1 MIITKI
7 KKVKGMELINRE
19 EKVGLVLEGGGM
31 RGMYT
36 TGVLDV
42 LLEEKLFAD
51 AVIGVSA
58 GAIFGCSY
66 MSEQHGRGIRYNL
79 KYIKDD
85 RYLSIKS
92 WLKTGNIFNAQFCY
106 DELPNKLDVFD
117 YDKFAENAAKV
128 PFYVCCTNVDT
139 GKPEYIRCTDFTKEM
154 DYMRASA
161 SLPLVSK
168 IVYKGGKKL
177 LDGGTADS
185 IPVDFFRSIGYKKN
199 IVVLT
204 RPEGYV
210 KEASSTAKLLKFRY
224 KQYPEFIET
233 NMKRHENYNKSVA
246 AIEEYEKNGEAIII
260 RPSAEYKIS
269 RLEKDRDKLKYMY
282 KLGRKDAKAKLNELK
297 SFLEIE

>member
-1 MIITKI
+1 
-7 KKVKGMELINRE
+7 MELISRE
-19 EKVGLVLEGGGM
+19 QKVGLVLEGGGM

-42 LLEEKLFAD
+42 FLEEGIFPD

-58 GAIFGCSY
+58 GAVFGCSY

-85 RYLSIKS
+85 RYVSVNS

-106 DELPNKLDVFD
+106 DELPNKLDIYD
-117 YDKFAENAAKV
+117 YDRFKENAAKV

-139 GKPEYIRCTDFTKEM
+139 GEPEYIRCTDFRREM

-185 IPVDFFRSIGYKKN
+185 IPVEYFRSIGYKKN

-210 KEASSTAKLLKFRY
+210 KRPSSTAKLLRFRY
-224 KQYPEFIET
+224 KKYPKFIEA
-233 NMKRHENYNKSVA
+233 NINRHDNYNKSLA
-246 AIEEYEKNGEAIII
+246 TIEEQERRGETIII
-260 RPSAEYKIS
+260 RPSEEYRIG
-269 RLEKDRDKLKYMY
+269 RIEKDREKLKYMY
-282 KLGRKDAKAKLNELK
+282 KLGRKDAKAKLKELK
-297 SFLEIE
+297 TFLELEA

>member
-1 MIITKI
+1 
-7 KKVKGMELINRE
+7 MELVNRN

-58 GAIFGCSY
+58 GAVFGCSY

-106 DELPNKLDVFD
+106 DELPNKLDVYD
-117 YDKFAENAAKV
+117 YAKFAENAAKV
-128 PFYVCCTNVDT
+128 PFYVCCTNVET
-139 GKPEYIRCTDFTKEM
+139 GKAEYIRCTDFTKEM

-210 KEASSTAKLLKFRY
+210 KEASSSAKLLKFRY
-224 KQYPEFIET
+224 KQYPEFIEA
-233 NMKRHENYNKSVA
+233 NEKRHENYNKSVA

-260 RPSAEYKIS
+260 RPSEEYKIG

-282 KLGRKDAKAKLNELK
+282 KLGRKDAKAKLEELK
-297 SFLEIE
+297 VFLELQ

>member
-1 MIITKI
+1 MN
-7 KKVKGMELINRE
+7 LIERE

-42 LLEEKLFAD
+42 FLEEGLVPD

-58 GAIFGCSY
+58 GAVFGCSY

-79 KYIKDD
+79 KYINDD
-85 RYLSIKS
+85 RYASVKS
-92 WLKTGNIFNAQFCY
+92 WLKTGNIFNAKFCY
-106 DELPNKLDVFD
+106 DEIPNKLDIYD
-117 YDKFAENAAKV
+117 YDKFKENAAKI

-139 GKPEYIRCTDFTKEM
+139 GKPEYIRCTDFRKEM

-185 IPVDFFRSIGYKKN
+185 IPVEYFRSIGYKKN

-210 KEASSTAKLLKFRY
+210 KKPSSTAKLLKFRY
-224 KQYPEFIET
+224 KNYPEFIEA
-233 NMKRHENYNKSVA
+233 NIKRHDNYNKSLLD
-246 AIEEYEKNGEAIII
+246 IEEQEKRGETIII
-260 RPSAEYKIS
+260 RPSVEYKIG
-269 RLEKDRDKLKYMY
+269 RIEKDKEKLKYMY
-282 KLGRKDAKAKLNELK
+282 KLGRKDAKAKIEELK
-297 SFLEIE
+297 AFLEM

>member
-1 MIITKI
+1 MDL
-7 KKVKGMELINRE
+7 VNRE
-19 EKVGLVLEGGGM
+19 QKVGLVLEGGGM

-58 GAIFGCSY
+58 GAVFGCSY

-85 RYLSIKS
+85 RYLSVKS
-92 WLKTGNIFNAQFCY
+92 WLKTGNIFNAKFCY
-106 DELPNKLDVFD
+106 DELPNKLDIYD

-139 GKPEYIRCTDFTKEM
+139 GKAEYIRCTDFKKDM

-161 SLPLVSK
+161 SLPLVSQ

-177 LDGGTADS
+177 LDGGTGDS

-210 KEASSTAKLLKFRY
+210 KGPSSSAKLLKFRY
-224 KQYPEFIET
+224 KKYPDFIQA
-233 NMKRHENYNKSVA
+233 NINRHENYNKSVELV
-246 AIEEYEKNGEAIII
+246 EEYERDGEALII
-260 RPSAEYKIS
+260 RPSEEYKIG
-269 RLEKDRDKLKYMY
+269 RLEKDIDKLKYMY
-282 KLGRKDAKAKLNELK
+282 KLGRKDTKAKLSEIK
-297 SFLEIE
+297 SFLQI

>member
-1 MIITKI
+1 
-7 KKVKGMELINRE
+7 MELSNRE

-42 LLEEKLFAD
+42 FLEEKIFAD

-58 GAIFGCSY
+58 GAIYGCSY

-79 KYIKDD
+79 KYINDD
-85 RYLSIKS
+85 RYVSMKS
-92 WLKTGNIFNAQFCY
+92 WLKTGNIFNKEFCY
-106 DELPNKLDVFD
+106 EEIPNKLDVYD
-117 YDKFAENAAKV
+117 YDKFKENAAKI
-128 PFYVCCTNVDT
+128 PFYVCCTNVET
-139 GKPEYIRCTDFTKEM
+139 GKPEYIRCTDFKKEM

-161 SLPLVSK
+161 SLPLVSQ

-177 LDGGTADS
+177 LDGGTGDS

-210 KEASSTAKLLKFRY
+210 KKPSASAKLLKVRY
-224 KQYPEFIET
+224 KKYPEFIEA
-233 NMKRHENYNKSVA
+233 NINRHENYNKSLA
-246 AIEEYEKNGEAIII
+246 AIEEYERLGEALII
-260 RPSAEYKIS
+260 RPSVEYKIG
-269 RLEKDRDKLKYMY
+269 RLERDKDKLKYMY
-282 KLGRKDAKAKLNELK
+282 KLGRKDAKAKLEELK
-297 SFLEIE
+297 AFLEL

>member
-1 MIITKI
+1 MN
-7 KKVKGMELINRE
+7 LIERE

-42 LLEEKLFAD
+42 FLEEGLVPD

-58 GAIFGCSY
+58 GAVFGCSY

-79 KYIKDD
+79 KYINDD
-85 RYLSIKS
+85 RYASVKS
-92 WLKTGNIFNAQFCY
+92 WLKTGNIFNAKFCY
-106 DELPNKLDVFD
+106 DEIPNKLDIYD
-117 YDKFAENAAKV
+117 YDKFKENAAKI

-139 GKPEYIRCTDFTKEM
+139 GKPEYIRCTDFRKEM

-185 IPVDFFRSIGYKKN
+185 IPVEYFRSIGYKKN

-210 KEASSTAKLLKFRY
+210 KKPSSTAKLLKFRY
-224 KQYPEFIET
+224 KNYPEFIEA
-233 NMKRHENYNKSVA
+233 NINRHDNYNKSLSD
-246 AIEEYEKNGEAIII
+246 IEEQERRGETIII
-260 RPSAEYKIS
+260 RPSVEYKIG
-269 RLEKDRDKLKYMY
+269 RIEKDKEKLKYMY
-282 KLGRKDAKAKLNELK
+282 KLGRKDAKAKIEELK
-297 SFLEIE
+297 AFLEM

>member
-1 MIITKI
+1 MN
-7 KKVKGMELINRE
+7 LIERE

-42 LLEEKLFAD
+42 FLEKGLVPD

-58 GAIFGCSY
+58 GAVFGCSY

-79 KYIKDD
+79 KYINDD
-85 RYLSIKS
+85 RYASVKS
-92 WLKTGNIFNAQFCY
+92 WLKTGNIFNAKFCY
-106 DELPNKLDVFD
+106 DEIPNKLDIYD
-117 YDKFAENAAKV
+117 YDKFKENAAKI

-139 GKPEYIRCTDFTKEM
+139 GKPEYIRCTDFRKEM

-185 IPVDFFRSIGYKKN
+185 IPVEYFRSIGYKKN

-210 KEASSTAKLLKFRY
+210 KKPSSTAKLLKFRY
-224 KQYPEFIET
+224 KNYPEFIEA
-233 NMKRHENYNKSVA
+233 NINRHHNYNKSLSD
-246 AIEEYEKNGEAIII
+246 IEEQERRGETIII
-260 RPSAEYKIS
+260 RPSVEYKIG
-269 RLEKDRDKLKYMY
+269 RIEKDREKLKYMY
-282 KLGRKDAKAKLNELK
+282 KLGRKDAKAKIEELK
-297 SFLEIE
+297 AFLEM

>member
-1 MIITKI
+1 
-7 KKVKGMELINRE
+7 MELNNRN

-36 TGVLDV
+36 AGVLDV
-42 LLEEKLFAD
+42 FLEEKLFAD

-58 GAIFGCSY
+58 GAIYGCSY

-79 KYIKDD
+79 KYINDD
-85 RYLSIKS
+85 RYVSMKS
-92 WLKTGNIFNAQFCY
+92 WLKTGNIFNKEFCY
-106 DELPNKLDVFD
+106 DEIPNKLDVYD
-117 YDKFAENAAKV
+117 YDKFEENAAKV

-139 GKPEYIRCTDFTKEM
+139 GKPEYIRCTDFRKQM

-177 LDGGTADS
+177 LDGGTGDS

-204 RPEGYV
+204 RPAGYV
-210 KEASSTAKLLKFRY
+210 KHPSSSAKLLKFRY
-224 KQYPEFIET
+224 KKYPEFIEA
-233 NMKRHENYNKSVA
+233 NINRHHNYNKSVA
-246 AIEEYEKNGEAIII
+246 AIEEYERLGEALVI
-260 RPSAEYKIS
+260 RPSEEYKIG
-269 RLEKDRDKLKYMY
+269 RLERDKDKLKYMY
-282 KLGRKDAKAKLNELK
+282 KLGRRDAKAKLEELRK
-297 SFLEIE
+297 FLEL

>member
-1 MIITKI
+1 
-7 KKVKGMELINRE
+7 MELSNRT

-42 LLEEKLFAD
+42 FLEEKIFAD

-58 GAIFGCSY
+58 GAVFGCSY

-79 KYIKDD
+79 KYINDD
-85 RYLSIKS
+85 RYISMKS
-92 WLKTGNIFNAQFCY
+92 WLKTGNIFNKDFCY
-106 DELPNKLDVFD
+106 DEIPNKLDVYD
-117 YDKFAENAAKV
+117 YDKFKENAAKI

-139 GKPEYIRCTDFTKEM
+139 GKAEYIRCTDFKKEM

-161 SLPLVSK
+161 SLPLVSQ

-177 LDGGTADS
+177 LDGGTGDS
-185 IPVDFFRSIGYKKN
+185 IPVDFFRGIGYKKN

-210 KEASSTAKLLKFRY
+210 KKASSSAKLLKFRY
-224 KQYPEFIET
+224 KKYPEFIET
-233 NMKRHENYNKSVA
+233 NLNRHDNYNKAVS
-246 AIEEYEKNGEAIII
+246 AIEEYERQGEAIII
-260 RPSAEYKIS
+260 RPSEEYKIG
-269 RLEKDRDKLKYMY
+269 RLERNQEKLVYMY
-282 KLGRKDAKAKLNELK
+282 NLGRKDAMAKLDELRK
-297 SFLEIE
+297 FLD